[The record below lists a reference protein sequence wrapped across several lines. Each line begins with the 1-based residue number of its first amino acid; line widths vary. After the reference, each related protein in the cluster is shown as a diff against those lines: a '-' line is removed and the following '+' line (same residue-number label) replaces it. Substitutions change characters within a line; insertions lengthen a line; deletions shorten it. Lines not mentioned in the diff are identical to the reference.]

1 MELQQIR
8 YVIAVAQY
16 RSFTK
21 AADILAV
28 SASTLSE
35 QVRRLEEEL
44 GVQLFSRT
52 TRHVELTIPGHTFLN
67 HASQIMT
74 DFSTLR
80 EAVRRVEAEPQ
91 GIITL
96 GIPLGASA
104 PQFWRVLANFEKQYR
119 GIHIKLTETII
130 PTLIKSLHSGLL
142 DLSML
147 SWPSSDVPGDLNLIE
162 VARNPTG
169 LALSRDN
176 PLASR
181 GRVQLRE
188 LEHASLIT
196 FSEGFAL
203 RQIAVDA
210 CRRAGFTPAVAF
222 ESSSNE
228 AIFELV
234 GCDVGFSILP
244 VDIKMESG
252 WNVTYVEC
260 EPASMDRMIGVAW
273 PHDRQLTP
281 TAALLRD
288 RIVEACSGVVVW

>member
-96 GIPLGASA
+96 DIPLGASA
-104 PQFWRVLANFEKQYR
+104 PQFWRVLRLVRRLRTRDAHVSLSRVDVRRVRKMRRRTDGWSQLEGAQPGQHPFLSSAETVRR
-119 GIHIKLTETII
+119 G
-130 PTLIKSLHSGLL
+130 L
-142 DLSML
+142 DLH
-147 SWPSSDVPGDLNLIE
+147 G
-162 VARNPTG
+162 
-169 LALSRDN
+169 
-176 PLASR
+176 
-181 GRVQLRE
+181 
-188 LEHASLIT
+188 
-196 FSEGFAL
+196 
-203 RQIAVDA
+203 
-210 CRRAGFTPAVAF
+210 RRAGAPRLHPAGHAR
-222 ESSSNE
+222 
-228 AIFELV
+228 
-234 GCDVGFSILP
+234 
-244 VDIKMESG
+244 
-252 WNVTYVEC
+252 T
-260 EPASMDRMIGVAW
+260 R
-273 PHDRQLTP
+273 
-281 TAALLRD
+281 TAA
-288 RIVEACSGVVVW
+288 